1 MMNNNIKTARFR
13 KSSVFRMIV
22 YAVIFITLV
31 SGYSFAGT
39 LLPKNMVIKDKFV
52 PGKGSPI
59 GKVYSVNETVVL
71 IHSDELFGYKANN
84 DLPVFERDTVIT
96 QKKGRIEIVLSDGS
110 KLILAPETRLELTKS
125 IYDPNAKTRSSFI
138 NMIAGKAR
146 FIVTKL
152 SNFNSSDFR
161 VKTKTA
167 VAGVRG
173 SDFIIAAKPGFTEVS
188 ALAKTSLEVANVL
201 WPDKIAILSDYE
213 RTTVRQDAL
222 PTPVERIPADE
233 INRIQNEMGGAIGS
247 DISGVIINK
256 FSGSNLTNIAI
267 GKGSEANLGTV
278 KIEGSKIKGAI
289 VNEGSA
295 SNVTNVAVGDNASA
309 NTSSIVIK

>member
-1 MMNNNIKTARFR
+1 MINNNTKTATFR
-13 KSSVFRMIV
+13 KSGLFRIFV
-22 YAVIFITLV
+22 YAIIFSAFV
-31 SGYSFAGT
+31 SEYSSAGT

-52 PGKGSPI
+52 PGKGTQI
-59 GKVYSVNETVVL
+59 GKVYSVTETVVL
-71 IHSDELFGYKANN
+71 IHSEELFGYKANK

-96 QKKGRIEIVLSDGS
+96 QKKGRVELVLNDGS

-138 NMIAGKAR
+138 NMITGKAR

-173 SDFIIAAKPGFTEVS
+173 SDFIIAAKSGFTEVS

-201 WPDKIAILSDYE
+201 WPDKVAVLSDYE
-213 RTTVRQDAL
+213 RTIVRQDAL

-233 INRIQNEMGGAIGS
+233 INRIQNEMGGAVGS

-256 FSGSNLTNIAI
+256 FSGNNLTNIAV

-278 KIEGSKIKGAI
+278 KIEGSKIKGTI

-295 SNVTNVAVGDNASA
+295 SNVTNVAVGDNANA
-309 NTSSIVIK
+309 NTSSIIIK